1 MCLFTTL
8 SHNELSENV
17 PASMGGPEFCGTNWA
32 HFFLEGTFVLHNR
45 AQSRNLLDKSL
56 SPDNAPPFRNSSCW
70 QSSLTWPQCLWHL
83 TWYLR
88 LKPLRIV
95 QTRSGIPSLLSNGE
109 PQSMSW
115 VVPEVITGGGYN
127 FKRGK
132 KKKPV
137 PIIFFVFP
145 LLALRG

>member
-1 MCLFTTL
+1 
-8 SHNELSENV
+8 
-17 PASMGGPEFCGTNWA
+17 
-32 HFFLEGTFVLHNR
+32 
-45 AQSRNLLDKSL
+45 
-56 SPDNAPPFRNSSCW
+56 
-70 QSSLTWPQCLWHL
+70 
-83 TWYLR
+83 
-88 LKPLRIV
+88 
-95 QTRSGIPSLLSNGE
+95 
-109 PQSMSW
+109 MSW